1 MNFTVYFRSVSI
13 MATADSVAD
22 FLCLVSNLPRWTKF
36 FLQVGSANQG
46 RYAVQTKFGEATT
59 WIEQVRTEAGKQ
71 LIINSLIGN
80 RLESA
85 HINLTGEND
94 NTQVTFEIRLPANWT
109 LEQIESQLDQLQQ
122 ELYQLKALVEI
133 EYGLAQ
139 VSREIN
145 KQERLLALSEN
156 RLNRTLFA

>member
-22 FLCLVSNLPRWTKF
+22 FLCLVPNLPRWTKF

-94 NTQVTFEIRLPANWT
+94 NTLVTFEIRLPANWT

>member
-1 MNFTVYFRSVSI
+1 MNFTVYFCSVSI
-13 MATADSVAD
+13 VATANSVAN
-22 FLCLVSNLPRWTKF
+22 FLCLVPNLPRWTKF

-59 WIEQVRTEAGKQ
+59 WIEQVQTEAGKQ

-85 HINLTGEND
+85 YINLTGEND

-109 LEQIESQLDQLQQ
+109 FEQIESQLDQLQQ

-156 RLNRTLFA
+156 RLNPTLLA